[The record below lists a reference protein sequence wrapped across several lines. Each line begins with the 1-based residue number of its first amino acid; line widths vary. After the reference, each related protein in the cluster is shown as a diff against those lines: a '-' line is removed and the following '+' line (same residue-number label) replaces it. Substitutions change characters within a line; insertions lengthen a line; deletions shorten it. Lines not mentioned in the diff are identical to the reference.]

1 MTPSDR
7 YVWHCPAC
15 GRNVPQRVDAC
26 RCGFSRPDDT
36 GQVEAP
42 ARRRSA
48 LPLLIGLM
56 LGLGLPA
63 MSFWSPWTETARLAP
78 GAMPASPAS
87 SEPDLT
93 LADAGRDGTPGQSG
107 REGVPVSFGDAPP
120 GSAAPASAARDPQA
134 DPTLAGV
141 TPGVTKPVAAV
152 SPVPGALEDVIAQ
165 VLPAVVSIQAGQGRG
180 TGFFVRPDVVLTN
193 AHVVGEESSVR
204 LTAGEHTYTARV
216 STDSASS
223 DLAVLQ
229 VYNAAPQ
236 QPTLRLG
243 TAMGLRAGQE
253 VIAIGS
259 ALGVL
264 SNR

>member
-1 MTPSDR
+1 
-7 YVWHCPAC
+7 
-15 GRNVPQRVDAC
+15 
-26 RCGFSRPDDT
+26 
-36 GQVEAP
+36 
-42 ARRRSA
+42 
-48 LPLLIGLM
+48 
-56 LGLGLPA
+56 
-63 MSFWSPWTETARLAP
+63 
-78 GAMPASPAS
+78 
-87 SEPDLT
+87 
-93 LADAGRDGTPGQSG
+93 
-107 REGVPVSFGDAPP
+107 
-120 GSAAPASAARDPQA
+120 
-134 DPTLAGV
+134 
-141 TPGVTKPVAAV
+141 
-152 SPVPGALEDVIAQ
+152 VPGALEDVIAQ